1 MKGKGQIDVCV
12 YQYPTFLTLRSNT
25 RNHGTKTA
33 ARGIGSATLCRVAKV
48 DDLFA
53 PPVGEWKRV
62 SPQLRTVRRILIL
75 VPVGV
80 IALAAIV
87 SLVLLTDLLWLAGLI
102 AVLAIASAVWG
113 WIWAAR
119 NQASW
124 GYAENV
130 DDLLVTSGVMF
141 KRLVAVPYGRMQYV
155 DVNAGPVHRAF
166 GIATVSLHTAST
178 ETAAD
183 IPGLRADEA
192 TRLRNRLTELGEAHG
207 AGL

>member
-1 MKGKGQIDVCV
+1 M
-12 YQYPTFLTLRSNT
+12 
-25 RNHGTKTA
+25 
-33 ARGIGSATLCRVAKV
+33 

-62 SPQLRTVRRILIL
+62 SPRLRSVRRILLL
-75 VPVGV
+75 VPIAFFALIAIVV
-80 IALAAIV
+80 IALTSQWWWLVAI
-87 SLVLLTDLLWLAGLI
+87 I
-102 AVLAIASAVWG
+102 AVIAAGAALWG
-113 WIWAAR
+113 WTWAAR

-124 GYAENV
+124 GYAERD

-141 KRLVAVPYGRMQYV
+141 KRLVAVPYGRMQFV
-155 DVNAGPVHRAF
+155 DVNAGPIHRAF
-166 GIATVSLHTAST
+166 GIATVTLHTASV

-183 IPGLRADEA
+183 IPGLLADEA